1 MRLRKQTTPLIAIN
15 AELETRSGAAGHQTI
30 HSYGSSTSKDDV
42 HFRPDVGEAGVVDP
56 ISNAP
61 VYPEPDQGNG
71 QGEGQDQAEKLECDI
86 PTSLLREAP
95 DLLPGEN

>member
-1 MRLRKQTTPLIAIN
+1 MRLGKQRAPLMAIN
-15 AELETRSGAAGHQTI
+15 VELETRSGAAGHQTI

-61 VYPEPDQGNG
+61 VCSEPDQGNG
-71 QGEGQDQAEKLECDI
+71 QGEGQDQAEKLAMS
-86 PTSLLREAP
+86 PPSKVQ
-95 DLLPGEN
+95 